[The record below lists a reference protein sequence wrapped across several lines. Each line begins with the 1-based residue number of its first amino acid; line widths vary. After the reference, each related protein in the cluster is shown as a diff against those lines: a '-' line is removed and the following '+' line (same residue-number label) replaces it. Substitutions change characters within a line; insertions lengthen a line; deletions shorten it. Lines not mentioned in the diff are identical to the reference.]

1 MVWVRLC
8 GKVVQW
14 LSGDKQ
20 EGGGNNT
27 VKVHLQHLQE
37 YQGAYSDVE
46 ATMKSKDFKL
56 TEYVKVSAGEVSE
69 GYVNL
74 GLTASTS
81 KVVVKEHDTII

>member
-8 GKVVQW
+8 GKVVRW

-27 VKVHLQHLQE
+27 VEVHHFI
-37 YQGAYSDVE
+37 A
-46 ATMKSKDFKL
+46 ASKDFKL

-81 KVVVKEHDTII
+81 KVVAKEHKII